1 MNRMVYLS
9 PVPWDSFS
17 QRPHK
22 FVEWFHALYGGEV
35 LWVDP
40 YPTRLP
46 GLGDFATRPSPS
58 NPQSRSEP
66 WLKCLTV
73 KALPIEPISGL
84 NVVNRYLRRA
94 LVQEINAFASAG
106 PTSLVIGKP
115 SAFALQLLSGGRFAK
130 IIYDSMDDFP
140 AFYSGLSKR
149 SMQRKERA
157 VVSAVDHVLVSST
170 LLMHR
175 AQQMR
180 PGGDVRLCQNACAVE
195 VLPPVK
201 QQALRS
207 GSRILGYVGTIGK
220 WFDWEMIERLAGCTD
235 VTVRLI
241 GPIYTPA
248 PFKLPANVEVLPQCS
263 HAQAIAAM
271 QAFDVGL
278 IPFKITEL
286 TESVDPIKYY
296 EYCALGLPVITSD
309 FGEMRV
315 HALQPGVFTVHQAD
329 TPSSLTSTVEA
340 ALAFRFTLDQ
350 IEQFRQVN
358 SWSARFSSAK
368 IFDPA

>member
-1 MNRMVYLS
+1 MIYLS

-22 FVEWFHALYGGEV
+22 FVEWFHAISGGEV

-46 GLGDFATRPSPS
+46 GLGDFATRPAPS
-58 NPQSRSEP
+58 SRLSRSET

-73 KALPIEPISGL
+73 KALPIEPISSL
-84 NVVNRYLRRA
+84 NFVNRYLRRA
-94 LVQEINAFASAG
+94 LVEDINAFASAG

-115 SAFALQLLSGGRFAK
+115 SALALQLLSGGNFAK
-130 IIYDSMDDFP
+130 SIYDSMDDFP

-157 VVSAVDHVLVSST
+157 VVSVVDHVLVSST
-170 LLMHR
+170 LLMHK
-175 AQQMR
+175 AQQMK
-180 PGGDVRLCQNACAVE
+180 PGADVRLCENACSVE
-195 VLPPVK
+195 VLPPVG
-201 QQALRS
+201 QQVHRS
-207 GSRILGYVGTIGK
+207 GARILGYVGTIGK
-220 WFDWEMIERLAGCTD
+220 WFDWDMIGRLAGCPD

-241 GPIYTPA
+241 GPVYTPA
-248 PFKLPANVEVLPQCS
+248 PFKLPHNVEVLPQCS

-271 QAFDVGL
+271 QTFDVGL

-309 FGEMRV
+309 FGEMRL
-315 HALQPGVFTVHQAD
+315 HARQPCVFTVHQAD
-329 TPSSLTSTVEA
+329 DPPSLISTVEA
-340 ALAFRFTLDQ
+340 ALAFRFTLAE
-350 IEQFRQVN
+350 IEIFRQKN

-368 IFDPA
+368 IFTAA

>member
-1 MNRMVYLS
+1 MIYLS

-22 FVEWFHALYGGEV
+22 FVEWFHAISGGEV

-46 GLGDFATRPSPS
+46 CLGDFATRPTPGRR
-58 NPQSRSEP
+58 PSRSEA

-84 NVVNRYLRRA
+84 NVVNRYLRRT
-94 LVQEINAFASAG
+94 LVEEINAFANAG

-115 SAFALQLLSGGRFAK
+115 SAFALQLLSGGNFTK
-130 IIYDSMDDFP
+130 SIYDSMDDFP
-140 AFYSGLSKR
+140 AFYSGLSKC
-149 SMQRKERA
+149 SMQCKERA

-175 AQQMR
+175 AQQMQ
-180 PGGDVRLCQNACAVE
+180 PAADVRLCENACAIE
-195 VLPPVK
+195 VLPPVESRA
-201 QQALRS
+201 QHT
-207 GSRILGYVGTIGK
+207 GPRILGYVGTIGK
-220 WFDWEMIERLAGCTD
+220 WFDWDMIGRLAGCTD

-241 GPIYTPA
+241 GPVYTPS
-248 PFKLPANVEVLPQCS
+248 PFTLPPNVEVLPQCS
-263 HAQAIAAM
+263 HAEAIAAM
-271 QAFDVGL
+271 QTFDVGL

-309 FGEMRV
+309 FGEMRF
-315 HALQPGVFTVHQAD
+315 HARQPGVFTVHQVDA
-329 TPSSLTSTVEA
+329 PSGFAGTVEA
-340 ALAFRFTLDQ
+340 ALAFRFTQDE
-350 IEQFRQVN
+350 IEIFRQKN
-358 SWSARFSSAK
+358 SWNARFSSTK
-368 IFDPA
+368 IFTA